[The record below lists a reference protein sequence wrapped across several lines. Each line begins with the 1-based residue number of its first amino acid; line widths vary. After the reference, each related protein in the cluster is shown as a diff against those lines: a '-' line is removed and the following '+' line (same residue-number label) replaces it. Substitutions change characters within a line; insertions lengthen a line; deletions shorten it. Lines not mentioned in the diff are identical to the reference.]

1 MKKDLKFTHQ
11 DLKLPNPKWDSPIVN
26 ILVELE
32 TLRNKSLDTRSIDLF
47 VDLKFLF
54 HKLENWASARIE
66 GNQTEL
72 IDALDPAVKKK
83 VSETADYQ
91 ELKNLEEAID
101 FIDDYCKEH
110 KEISKAFILEVHK
123 LVTQNLPVGPKLPG
137 DRTPGRLR
145 LENVKISESQH
156 LPPIGAKVPEY
167 IEELVSFANAIHDKK
182 YAVLKVAVAHH
193 RFTWIHPF
201 TNGNGR
207 VTRLLT
213 YAMLQILGYGVNR
226 AHILNPSI
234 IFSSNREL
242 YYKQLASADKGTES
256 GLLSWSYYFAQG
268 LLEEVNKIDRLLDG
282 DYVKNNL
289 LLPVLRAAYAEKR
302 ISEREYLI
310 LRHSFNNDD
319 FTFVSGDVSV
329 ALGEKKSSVVRSTIV
344 KKMRESEL
352 ITTAFKAK
360 QRYIIKIDSPILIR
374 NMTKTLYDE
383 GFVHSAKNEVGAEE
397 SRRIGAATSL
407 SLD

>member
-1 MKKDLKFTHQ
+1 MSKGLKFIHQ

-32 TLRNKSLDTRSIDLF
+32 TLRNKPLDAPSIDLF
-47 VDLKFLF
+47 VDLKILF

-72 IDALDPAVKKK
+72 IDALDPAVRKN
-83 VSETADYQ
+83 VSDTADYQ
-91 ELKNLEEAID
+91 ELKNLEDAID
-101 FIDDYCKEH
+101 FIDDYCQRH

-137 DRTPGRLR
+137 DKTPGSFR
-145 LENVKISESQH
+145 LENVKISKSEH
-156 LPPIGAKVPEY
+156 LPPVGAKVHDY
-167 IEELVSFANAIHDKK
+167 IEELVKFANTTHDKK
-182 YAVLKVAVAHH
+182 YAVLKVAIAHH

-282 DYVKNNL
+282 DYVKNSL
-289 LLPVLRAAYAEKR
+289 LLPVIKAARAETR
-302 ISEREYLI
+302 LSEREYLI
-310 LRHSFNNDD
+310 LRHSFNNSD
-319 FTFVSGDVSV
+319 FTFVSSDINA
-329 ALGEKKSSVVRSTIV
+329 ALGEERSSVVRSTII
-344 KKMRESEL
+344 KKMRESRL
-352 ITTAFKAK
+352 IVPAFRAK
-360 QRYIIKIDSPILIR
+360 QKYIIRIDSPILIR
-374 NMTKTLYDE
+374 NITKVLYDE
-383 GFVHSAKNEVGAEE
+383 GFVHSTEVEVVE
-397 SRRIGAATSL
+397 
-407 SLD
+407 